1 MATTDLERVTMLSA
15 MLRLAYPHW
24 SPMRCIECAAQCHRD
39 SSRAVLEEVAVNRLA
54 DIIAQ
59 RPDYAPAL
67 DARRDRLR
75 EVARMMRELLSIEAG
90 RE

>member
-1 MATTDLERVTMLSA
+1 MLSA

-24 SPMRCIECAAQCHRD
+24 SPLRCIECAAQCHRD
-39 SSRAVLEEVAVNRLA
+39 SSRAVLEEHSANRLA

-75 EVARMMRELLSIEAG
+75 EVARMMRGLLSAEAG